1 MYGAYWFNDNI
12 LFKFCGWWYSR
23 TDDPRAS
30 RELLGVLG
38 VDKLFDYM
46 EIFPSQK
53 YAHFKKYEKNT
64 HFLIFV
70 LAMLFVSSSIKK
82 SSGIDYP
89 DMLFFDDEYRN
100 IRDIS
105 KLGKSCGWLV
115 TGYMYEVM
123 TCHY

>member
-1 MYGAYWFNDNI
+1 MEPTDNI
-12 LFKFCGWWYSR
+12 LFKFCDSWYSR
-23 TDDPRAS
+23 TDDPPAS

-53 YAHFKKYEKNT
+53 YAHFKKYKINIHK
-64 HFLIFV
+64 HFCFSHVIF
-70 LAMLFVSSSIKK
+70 SSIKK
-82 SSGIDYP
+82 NSGIDYP

-105 KLGKSCGWLV
+105 KLGKNVSCWLLD
-115 TGYMYEVM
+115 TYMK
-123 TCHY
+123 